1 MFLFV
6 PLCREISSIMARK
19 RNDIVLAP
27 LEDGNQKYAIRS
39 NADVV
44 CFTGNTGGGKEMP
57 LDEPILT
64 VNGWKQMGDIRIGDE
79 LVAPLNREPSVVTGI
94 YPQGVKPIYKI
105 TTSDGRT
112 TRCGWEHLWR
122 IYTEKQVF
130 KSRSGLGGFFVKTT
144 QEIKEEYLDKGKN
157 VYLPVALPYI
167 GKEKDLPIDP
177 YVLGVWLGDGCSGH
191 LGFVVSNDEKDIVE
205 KISNRLDSTYRL
217 HSDHNYNNRIH
228 KNENVKSVI
237 NNLNTIGLNVY
248 SRERFIPQEYLHASI
263 EQRMDLLKGLMDSD
277 GNVEEKNR
285 FSFSTTST
293 KLKDGFVELCRGL
306 GYIVG
311 VHKEKRTRYESG
323 VCWDISIQTNDV
335 IFSSQKHLSRYYAN
349 LEKYKNKNREYKHD
363 FIRIVSIEYIGD
375 MEAQCIMVSN
385 KDHLYITNDYIVTHN
400 TVALYYA
407 PIEYLASNDNAK
419 IVCFMRNVSDFW
431 GSGKVADSL
440 KKMYPLVDRS
450 IKKQPHDPIGEIIRR
465 QEDMGMKLYNG
476 SEIKFQQLDNEN
488 PIVIDKIAKG
498 LQAKKLIFDECN
510 KFLWR
515 TISTFFPRLRSD
527 SEGKAQVFLAQNPER
542 ECFMRKMCGKGEHGG
557 GWINDDGTL
566 DKSMDGVVMFFFMPD
581 GDYERAI
588 WGRTKKEVY
597 EKGKDLIDERLAV
610 DPDMSYEDFILSMAF
625 FTFDVR
631 DNKKMLAKNKSY
643 RGLAANSATAQ
654 SSYAANWNYSLTDE
668 EEEVE
673 DLSNVELSTIDV
685 ERMFRPVEIPRDSVC
700 EKRFMTMDMATTGFD
715 NLIFKY
721 WEKWTKIGF
730 ICRDIKYSTLNN
742 NRDAV
747 IMAIQFRDK
756 HNLQESEMM
765 IDVQG
770 FGYLRECFPNSKQFS
785 GAEQASNRGKAQF
798 KTRKDEAG
806 HITMQM
812 IKAGL
817 IHYEPRLAQMHYNHQ
832 NMKRSGG
839 TTILKHML
847 FESRIFQF
855 SKTPNGRIAMM
866 NKDAMKTL
874 LKGMSPDLFDNCI
887 LMCGSM
893 IYDCHRM
900 LRDDAGLMRKT
911 LEASDMLSLLGVNG
925 QEEIDTRLERPK
937 IKINNDW
944 MLQTLSTI

>member
-1 MFLFV
+1 
-6 PLCREISSIMARK
+6 MARK

-44 CFTGNTGGGKEMP
+44 CFTGNTGGGK
-57 LDEPILT
+57 
-64 VNGWKQMGDIRIGDE
+64 
-79 LVAPLNREPSVVTGI
+79 S
-94 YPQGVKPIYKI
+94 Y
-105 TTSDGRT
+105 
-112 TRCGWEHLWR
+112 
-122 IYTEKQVF
+122 
-130 KSRSGLGGFFVKTT
+130 
-144 QEIKEEYLDKGKN
+144 
-157 VYLPVALPYI
+157 
-167 GKEKDLPIDP
+167 
-177 YVLGVWLGDGCSGH
+177 
-191 LGFVVSNDEKDIVE
+191 
-205 KISNRLDSTYRL
+205 
-217 HSDHNYNNRIH
+217 
-228 KNENVKSVI
+228 
-237 NNLNTIGLNVY
+237 
-248 SRERFIPQEYLHASI
+248 
-263 EQRMDLLKGLMDSD
+263 
-277 GNVEEKNR
+277 
-285 FSFSTTST
+285 
-293 KLKDGFVELCRGL
+293 
-306 GYIVG
+306 
-311 VHKEKRTRYESG
+311 
-323 VCWDISIQTNDV
+323 
-335 IFSSQKHLSRYYAN
+335 
-349 LEKYKNKNREYKHD
+349 
-363 FIRIVSIEYIGD
+363 
-375 MEAQCIMVSN
+375 
-385 KDHLYITNDYIVTHN
+385 
-400 TVALYYA
+400 ALYYA
-407 PIEYLASNDNAK
+407 PIEYLAMNDNAK

-431 GSGKVADSL
+431 GAGKVNDTL

-450 IKKQPHDPIGEIIRR
+450 VKKQPHDPIGEIIRN
-465 QEDMGMKLYNG
+465 QTDMGMKLYNG

-668 EEEVE
+668 EEDVE

-685 ERMFRPVEIPRDSVC
+685 ERMFRPVEIPRDSVL

-715 NLIFKY
+715 NLILKY

-730 ICRDIKYSTLNN
+730 ICRDIKFSTHND

-785 GAEQASNRGKAQF
+785 GAEQASNRGKSQF

-817 IHYEPRLAQMHYNHQ
+817 IHYEPRLKDMHYYHQ

-866 NKDAMKTL
+866 NKEAMKSL

-925 QEEIDTRLERPK
+925 ADEIDTRLERPK
-937 IKINNDW
+937 IKINNEW